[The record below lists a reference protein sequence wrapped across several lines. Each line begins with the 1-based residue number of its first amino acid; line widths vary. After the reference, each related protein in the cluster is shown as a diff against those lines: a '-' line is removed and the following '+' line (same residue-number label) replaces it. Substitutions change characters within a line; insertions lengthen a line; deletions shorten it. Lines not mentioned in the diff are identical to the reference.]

1 MSLHPQPMGPVPEET
16 ARVARAAFP
25 RGNSCLRLRD
35 ELGTLFSDADFAS
48 LFPTRGQPAEAPW
61 RLMLVSLLQYAEN
74 LSDRQAAE
82 AVRSRIDW
90 KYLLG
95 LELTDAGFDSTV
107 LSEFRSRLVAGSAEE
122 KILQLLLEK
131 CRERKW
137 LTARGR
143 QRTDSTHVLGVIR
156 ALNRLECVGETLRH
170 ALNSLAVIAPD
181 WLKVRSQSEWVERY
195 GKRVDDYHLPK
206 SKDER
211 QAYACLMGTD
221 GHRLLDTLY
230 AAEAPAWLSQVPAV
244 ETLRQVWVQQ
254 FYRTE
259 TEIRWRTE
267 SEGIPPSA
275 LMISSPYDTEAHYA
289 KKHTTSWIGY
299 KVHVT
304 ESCDADAPHLITHVE
319 TTIAPSGDGDVVG
332 PLHEAL
338 QSQDLLPSVHLVDTG
353 YVDAERLVESK
364 RDYGVDLY
372 GPARRDC
379 KRQAHEAKG
388 FAADQFRID
397 WEQQQAICPQG
408 CTSNNWTPAQ
418 DRSGNPVI
426 KIKFSSS
433 DCRVC
438 PSHRDCTH
446 TTRPRRTIT
455 IHPQSEQEA
464 LQAARQRQTTPE
476 FAQQYGQRA
485 GIEGTLSQGVRAFGL
500 RHARYVGQAKTHLQ
514 HVLIATAINLVR
526 IGQWLAGELP
536 AQTQQSRFV
545 RLMQPRAA

>member
-25 RGNSCLRLRD
+25 RGNPCLRLRD
-35 ELGTLFSDADFAS
+35 ELGSLFSDGDFAS
-48 LFPTRGQPAEAPW
+48 LFPTRRQPAEAPW

-122 KILQLLLEK
+122 KILQVLLEK

-143 QRTDSTHVLGVIR
+143 QRTDSTHVLGAIR
-156 ALNRLECVGETLRH
+156 ALNRLECVSETLRH
-170 ALNSLAVIAPD
+170 ALNSLAVVAPD
-181 WLKVRSQSEWVERY
+181 WLKVHSQPEWVERY
-195 GKRVDDYHLPK
+195 GRRVDDYHLPK
-206 SKDER
+206 SQDER

-221 GHRLLDTLY
+221 GHRLLNTLY
-230 AAEAPAWLSQVPAV
+230 AAEAPAWLLQVPAI

-259 TEIRWRTE
+259 TQIRWRTE
-267 SEGIPPSA
+267 WEGIPPSA
-275 LMISSPYDTEAHYA
+275 FMISSPYDTEAHYA

-304 ESCDADAPHLITHVE
+304 ESCDAGLPHLITHVE
-319 TTIAPSGDGDVVG
+319 TTTAPSGDGDVVV

-338 QSQDLLPSVHLVDTG
+338 QSQNLLPSVHLVDTG
-353 YVDAERLVESK
+353 YVDAERLVESQ

-372 GPARRDC
+372 GPARGDQ
-379 KRQAHEAKG
+379 KRQAREAKG

-408 CTSNNWTPAQ
+408 CASNNWTPAQ

-433 DCRVC
+433 DCGVC
-438 PSHRDCTH
+438 PSRRDCTH
-446 TTRPRRTIT
+446 SARPRRTIT
-455 IHPQSEQEA
+455 IHPQPEQEA

-485 GIEGTLSQGVRAFGL
+485 GIEGTLSQAVRAFGL
-500 RHARYVGQAKTHLQ
+500 RRARYVGQAKTHLQ

-526 IGQWLAGELP
+526 ISQWLAGELP
-536 AQTQQSRFV
+536 AQTRQSRFV